1 MHYTISLHYRSRD
14 TAYRDAFRPNTI
26 SETPYFAI
34 AAFGAVGDDEAEA
47 LQHWHAHGAG
57 DRRSEAS
64 TGPSFSGS
72 ATTVGSRDRPAVESY
87 GADEILL
94 DCFAG
99 SLDARLECL
108 HRLADALGLLSSPN
122 ANQPR

>member
-1 MHYTISLHYRSRD
+1 MKPRHYSIGMRMVPA
-14 TAYRDAFRPNTI
+14 TA
-26 SETPYFAI
+26 
-34 AAFGAVGDDEAEA
+34 AAKQAP
-47 LQHWHAHGAG
+47 
-57 DRRSEAS
+57 
-64 TGPSFSGS
+64 GPSFSGS

>member
-64 TGPSFSGS
+64 TGAFLLGLRDDSWQPRSPSCGELWCR
-72 ATTVGSRDRPAVESY
+72 RDP
-87 GADEILL
+87 
-94 DCFAG
+94 
-99 SLDARLECL
+99 ARLL
-108 HRLADALGLLSSPN
+108 R
-122 ANQPR
+122 R